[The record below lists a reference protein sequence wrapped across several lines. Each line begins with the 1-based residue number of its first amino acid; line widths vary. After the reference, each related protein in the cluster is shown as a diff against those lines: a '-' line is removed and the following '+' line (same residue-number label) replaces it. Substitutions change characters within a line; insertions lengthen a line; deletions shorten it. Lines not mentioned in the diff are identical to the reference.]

1 MDDQQKHEKLLKITN
16 YQKNA
21 NQNCNITSHLSAWLL
36 SKSQEITSVGRDME
50 KKEPLWI
57 VGKNVNQSSDYGKQV
72 KKKNPHKHTK
82 IELSHELAI
91 PLLSN

>member
-21 NQNCNITSHLSAWLL
+21 NQNRNITSHLSAWLL

-50 KKEPLWI
+50 KKEPL
-57 VGKNVNQSSDYGKQV
+57 
-72 KKKNPHKHTK
+72 
-82 IELSHELAI
+82 
-91 PLLSN
+91 

>member
-21 NQNCNITSHLSAWLL
+21 NQNRNITSHLSAWLL

-72 KKKNPHKHTK
+72 KKKKSTYTHKNRT
-82 IELSHELAI
+82 ISWA
-91 PLLSN
+91 SNSTSE